1 MRYASTREDAVEMM
15 NDGFLK
21 AFKYLK
27 SYDSTL
33 PIKPWL
39 RKLMVNSALDHL
51 KKYEQNLEAK
61 YMEEQIKLLVADEG
75 QHQVSYEDL
84 LDMVRL
90 LPPAYRTVFNLYAI
104 EGYKHDEIAE
114 ILGISS
120 GTSKSNYHKA
130 KQKLQQM
137 LAEHFGVNK
146 YE

>member
-120 GTSKSNYHKA
+120 GTSKSNYHKS